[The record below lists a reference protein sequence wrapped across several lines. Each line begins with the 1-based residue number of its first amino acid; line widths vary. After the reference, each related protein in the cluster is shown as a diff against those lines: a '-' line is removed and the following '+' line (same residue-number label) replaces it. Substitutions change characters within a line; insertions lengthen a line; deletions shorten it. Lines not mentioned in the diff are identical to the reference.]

1 MPVYHFTLYADA
13 TNSADLGYMPMADDA
28 DALAF
33 ARRIIR
39 ELMQRHSREYAD
51 SSMHI
56 TEGERPVGH
65 IWKAQVRLCA
75 RYRRLTAA
83 GEPPVVATT
92 AIAREMIGFIWAIA
106 HRVEL
111 QSVS

>member
-1 MPVYHFTLYADA
+1 MPIYHFTLYADA

-39 ELMQRHSREYAD
+39 ELMQRHSGEYAD

-56 TEGERPVGH
+56 TEGERPVGS
-65 IWKAQVRLCA
+65 IPFDFEADTNQEKEQSRL
-75 RYRRLTAA
+75 
-83 GEPPVVATT
+83 
-92 AIAREMIGFIWAIA
+92 
-106 HRVEL
+106 
-111 QSVS
+111 S